1 MISKELIKKIRYIQI
16 YTSKAV
22 KDVLA
27 GEYHSVFK
35 GQGME
40 FDEVR
45 AYQPGDDIRTIDWN
59 VTARTGHP
67 YVKRYVEEREITVF
81 FLVDLSASGA
91 FGSRKKL
98 KNEIAAEFC
107 ALLAFSAIKNNDKV
121 GLIVFTDVIELFI
134 PPAKGTS
141 HVLRLIRELLYFDP
155 GKQRLRAGTDIALAL
170 DYLGRVLHKRGVVF
184 LVSDFLDKNFQKP
197 LSVLARRH
205 DLIAATVS
213 DPCELTLPDVGLLEI
228 RFLQPEPALCLVEI
242 RDDGAGIDFARVR
255 LKAIEAEII
264 SETAEPGDLDLLKI
278 LFLPAFS
285 SKSDATAISGRGVGL
300 DAVHAAVTALGGS
313 ISVATQK
320 DRGTKFSLKIPIP
333 EA

>member
-1 MISKELIKKIRYIQI
+1 MISKELAKKIRYIQI

-22 KDVLA
+22 NDVLA

-81 FLVDLSASGA
+81 FLVDLSRSGS
-91 FGSRKKL
+91 FGSREKL
-98 KNEIAAEFC
+98 KNEVAAEFC

-121 GLIVFTDVIELFI
+121 GLIVFTDTIQLFI

-141 HVLRLIRELLYFDP
+141 HVLRLIRELLFFEP
-155 GKQRLRAGTDIALAL
+155 GKIRKKTGTDIALAL

-184 LVSDFLDKNFQKP
+184 LVSDFLDQNFEKP
-197 LSVLARRH
+197 LRVLARRH
-205 DLIAATVS
+205 DLIAVTVS
-213 DPCELTLPDVGLLEI
+213 DPRELALPDVGLLEI
-228 RFLQPEPALCLVEI
+228 QDAETGEIVVIDTGSKTVRSRYKRLAEEKNKALSDLFQST
-242 RDDGAGIDFARVR
+242 GIDQIQLLTDRDYV
-255 LKAIEAEII
+255 
-264 SETAEPGDLDLLKI
+264 LDL
-278 LFLPAFS
+278 
-285 SKSDATAISGRGVGL
+285 V
-300 DAVHAAVTALGGS
+300 
-313 ISVATQK
+313 
-320 DRGTKFSLKIPIP
+320 KFFRKRMKKH
-333 EA
+333 

>member
-1 MISKELIKKIRYIQI
+1 MISRELIKKIRYIQI

-22 KDVLA
+22 NDVLA

-59 VTARTGHP
+59 VTARTGQP

-81 FLVDLSASGA
+81 FLVDLSRSGN
-91 FGSRKKL
+91 FGSLEKF

-121 GLIVFTDVIELFI
+121 GLIVFTDTIQLFI

-141 HVLRLIRELLYFDP
+141 HVLRLIRELLFFEP
-155 GKQRLRAGTDIALAL
+155 GKRRKKTGTDIASAL

-184 LVSDFLDKNFQKP
+184 LVSDFLDQNFEKP
-197 LSVLARRH
+197 LRVLARRH
-205 DLIAATVS
+205 DLIAVTVS
-213 DPCELTLPDVGLLEI
+213 DPRELALPDVGLLEI
-228 RFLQPEPALCLVEI
+228 QDAETDETVVIDTGSKTVRSRYKRLAEEKNTALSNLF
-242 RDDGAGIDFARVR
+242 RATGIDHIQLLTDRDYV
-255 LKAIEAEII
+255 
-264 SETAEPGDLDLLKI
+264 LDLI
-278 LFLPAFS
+278 
-285 SKSDATAISGRGVGL
+285 
-300 DAVHAAVTALGGS
+300 
-313 ISVATQK
+313 
-320 DRGTKFSLKIPIP
+320 KFFRKRMKKG
-333 EA
+333 

>member
-1 MISKELIKKIRYIQI
+1 MIPRELTKKIRYIQI

-22 KDVLA
+22 NDILA

-67 YVKRYVEEREITVF
+67 YVKRYIEEREITVF
-81 FLVDLSASGA
+81 FLVDLSGSGS
-91 FGSRKKL
+91 FGSSDKL

-121 GLIVFTDVIELFI
+121 GIILFTDVIELFI

-155 GKQRLRAGTDIALAL
+155 RKKRAMAGTDIALAL
-170 DYLGRVLHKRGVVF
+170 DYLGRVMHKRGVVF
-184 LVSDFLDKNFQKP
+184 LVSDFLDKDFEKP
-197 LSVLARRH
+197 LGVLARRH
-205 DLIAATVS
+205 DMIAVS
-213 DPCELTLPDVGLLEI
+213 VADPREHLLPDVGLLEI
-228 RFLQPEPALCLVEI
+228 QDAETGETVVI
-242 RDDGAGIDFARVR
+242 DAGSREVRSKYEHLARVKQEKLDNLFKSLGVDHIPLFTDR
-255 LKAIEAEII
+255 
-264 SETAEPGDLDLLKI
+264 DYVLDL
-278 LFLPAFS
+278 
-285 SKSDATAISGRGVGL
+285 V
-300 DAVHAAVTALGGS
+300 
-313 ISVATQK
+313 
-320 DRGTKFSLKIPIP
+320 KFFRTRMKK
-333 EA
+333 